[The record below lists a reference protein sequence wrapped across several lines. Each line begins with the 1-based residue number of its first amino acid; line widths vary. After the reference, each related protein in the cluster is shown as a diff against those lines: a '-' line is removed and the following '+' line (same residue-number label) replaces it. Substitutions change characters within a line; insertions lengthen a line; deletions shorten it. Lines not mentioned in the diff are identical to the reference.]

1 MQIFYT
7 HKGTSIHLLDE
18 IGGGGEGAVWKTNLT
33 GYVAKIYTSPD
44 AEKKK
49 KIEAMLEN
57 PPENP
62 TASSNHIAI
71 SWPSE
76 MLKDNSNNFVGF
88 LMPYIQDSVDLKYVC
103 NPSLR
108 KEKLPRFDWRYLH
121 ITAKNLAWLIHKIH
135 EKGYILG
142 DISVKNLFVNNRALV
157 SVIDTDSF
165 QLQDRDGKLYRCQVG
180 SEGFTPP
187 ELIDKRIPDIA
198 QTRAHDYFR
207 LGLLIH
213 HLLFG
218 MSPFAG
224 EWKGEG
230 DMPTENELI
239 HQGIWPY
246 APNSKLKQSSRTIPL
261 EVVHPSIK
269 DLFLRCFNEGY
280 TNSSQRPTAK
290 EWYEALDI
298 AIKDLINCT
307 QVENHVYSKT
317 YGMNYSQCYWCYRAK
332 NLGTDVFAISSTSP
346 SSRRPSSSQTKSASS
361 NAHSPQK
368 SSTQSTPTSSNN
380 GTSKGCL
387 IWLGVFIF
395 VIILIAVVSNL

>member
-1 MQIFYT
+1 MHTVYSYNGDLIT
-7 HKGTSIHLLDE
+7 LSEE
-18 IGGGGEGAVWKTNLT
+18 IGGGGEGAVWKTDRT

-121 ITAKNLAWLIHKIH
+121 TAAKNLAWLIHKIH

-142 DISVKNLFVNNRALV
+142 DISVKNLFVNDRALV

-230 DMPTENELI
+230 
-239 HQGIWPY
+239 GY
-246 APNSKLKQSSRTIPL
+246 A
-261 EVVHPSIK
+261 
-269 DLFLRCFNEGY
+269 
-280 TNSSQRPTAK
+280 
-290 EWYEALDI
+290 
-298 AIKDLINCT
+298 
-307 QVENHVYSKT
+307 
-317 YGMNYSQCYWCYRAK
+317 
-332 NLGTDVFAISSTSP
+332 
-346 SSRRPSSSQTKSASS
+346 
-361 NAHSPQK
+361 
-368 SSTQSTPTSSNN
+368 N
-380 GTSKGCL
+380 GK
-387 IWLGVFIF
+387 
-395 VIILIAVVSNL
+395 